1 MVLADHFDRA
11 TPPVAPT
18 SPGLLVDAQG
28 RGTFAVAAPRAE
40 SIDLCIR
47 QGSTEHRQRLRHFD
61 GGLRWDRVS
70 GMTPGTRYGLRV
82 DGPWDPN
89 AGLLCNPRKL
99 LLDPWSRGV
108 SHSSSLLSSFFPFE
122 VDAMLDRVG
131 ETPIRSEV
139 DNGDDAIW
147 SVVVADDF
155 DWQGDL
161 RPLVDWDSTVLYEL
175 HVKGFT
181 QLHPELPP
189 EQRGTYAGLGHPAVT
204 SYLRSLGVTTVEL
217 LPLHAAMDEP
227 HLTRLGLTN
236 YWGYSTLSYFAP
248 DPSLATPAAQHA
260 GAQAVLDEVKTMVR
274 NLHAAG
280 FEVILDVVYNHTA
293 EGGADGPALSLRG
306 LDNLEYYWIDH
317 GTFFDVTGTGGT
329 LDPRSR
335 HVMDLI
341 LASLRYWVQEVHVD
355 GFRFDLAATLGRDD
369 HGFNPDHPLLRAILT
384 DPVLRGVKLIAEP
397 WDVGTGGWQTGNFP
411 APFTEW
417 NDAFRD
423 DVRAFWL
430 SDRAM
435 RERSGNDAIGG
446 IRDLATRLAGSS
458 DLLTGQDPLELPA
471 GRSLR
476 SPWASV
482 NYVTAHDGF
491 TLRDLTVYET
501 KRNEANG
508 EANRDGTS
516 DNRSFHHGYE
526 GEVGSGIEGA
536 AEVEEARRRTT
547 RSILAT
553 LLLASGTP
561 MLTAGDERY
570 RTQQGNNNAYCQDNE
585 ISWMDW
591 SRSRRSD
598 QLRETVSRLLQLR
611 GEHPQLRAPH
621 FLRPADPAALDAGQV
636 AWFGAEGLPI
646 AHEEWMDPSQHL
658 LAMLRPAI
666 PGREGSEHLLVIL
679 STEAEEVALRLPRAP
694 WPQGTAR
701 ILLDTALESPEGL
714 PRLPLVERSV
724 TIAPGSVVVIGIT
737 PDGAEGTSE
746 RLS

>member
-1 MVLADHFDRA
+1 VLADRADRA

-18 SPGLLVDAQG
+18 SPGLVVDELG
-28 RGTFAVAAPRAE
+28 RGTLAVAAPRAE
-40 SIDLCIR
+40 HVDLCIR
-47 QGSTEHRQRLRHFD
+47 RGATEHRQRLRHFD
-61 GGLRWDRVS
+61 GGLRWDQVT

-82 DGPWDPN
+82 DGPWDPS
-89 AGLLCNPRKL
+89 AGLLCNPHKL
-99 LLDPWSRGV
+99 LLDPFSRGV
-108 SHSSSLLSSFFPFE
+108 SHSSPLLSSFFPFE
-122 VDAMLDRVG
+122 VDAMLDRIG
-131 ETPIRSEV
+131 DRARRDEV
-139 DNGDDAIW
+139 DNGDDAVW
-147 SVVVADDF
+147 SVVVDDAF
-155 DWQGDL
+155 DWQDDL

-181 QLHPELPP
+181 QLHPDLPP
-189 EQRGTYAGLGHPAVT
+189 AQRGTYAGLGHPAVT
-204 SYLRSLGVTTVEL
+204 AHLRSLGVTSVEL
-217 LPLHAAMDEP
+217 LPIHAAMDEP

-248 DPSLATPAAQHA
+248 DPSLATVAAQQA
-260 GAQAVLDEVKTMVR
+260 GAQAVVDEVKTMVR
-274 NLHAAG
+274 SLHAAG
-280 FEVILDVVYNHTA
+280 LEVILDVVYNHTA

-306 LDNLEYYWIDH
+306 LDNLEYYWTDH
-317 GTFFDVTGTGGT
+317 GRFFDVTGTGGT
-329 LDPRSR
+329 LDPRSV

-341 LASLRYWVQEVHVD
+341 LASLRYWVQEMHVD

-369 HGFNPDHPLLRAILT
+369 HGFRPDHPLLRAIAT
-384 DPVLRGVKLIAEP
+384 DPVLRDVKLIAEP

-411 APFTEW
+411 VPFAEW

-435 RERSGNDAIGG
+435 RERSGNSSIGG
-446 IRDLATRLAGSS
+446 VRDLATRLAGSS
-458 DLLTGQDPLELPA
+458 DLFTARDPLELPA

-476 SPWASV
+476 SPWASI

-508 EANRDGTS
+508 EDNRDGTS
-516 DNRSFHHGYE
+516 DNRSFHHGHE
-526 GEVGSGIEGA
+526 GELPLGAEGA
-536 AEVEEARRRTT
+536 EEIESARRRTA

-561 MLTAGDERY
+561 MLTAGDERL

-585 ISWMDW
+585 ISWMNWEHHPHVDAL
-591 SRSRRSD
+591 
-598 QLRETVSRLLQLR
+598 QETVARLLRLR

-621 FLRPADPAALDAGQV
+621 FLRPADPEALDAGQV
-636 AWFGAEGLPI
+636 AWFGAAGRLLT
-646 AHEEWMDPSQHL
+646 HEEWMDPSQHL
-658 LAMLRPAI
+658 LGMLRPAI
-666 PGREGSEHLLVIL
+666 RGREGAEHVLVLL
-679 STEAEEVALRLPRAP
+679 SSEAEAVRVPLPGAP

-701 ILLDTALESPEGL
+701 VLLDTAREMPEDL
-714 PRLPLVERSV
+714 PSAPVADRSVLVE
-724 TIAPGSVVVIGIT
+724 PGAVVVVGIMA
-737 PDGAEGTSE
+737 DGPEEVPE

>member
-1 MVLADHFDRA
+1 MPAERSDRA
-11 TPPVAPT
+11 TPPAAPT
-18 SPGLLVDAQG
+18 APGLVVDDQG

-40 SIDLCIR
+40 SVDLCIR
-47 QGSTEHRQRLRHFD
+47 RGATEHRRRLRHVD
-61 GGLRWDRVS
+61 GGLHWDQVT

-82 DGPWDPN
+82 DGPWDPS

-99 LLDPWSRGV
+99 LQDPWGRGV
-108 SHSSSLLSSFFPFE
+108 SHSSPLLSSFFPFE

-131 ETPIRSEV
+131 DHPVRSEV
-139 DNGDDAIW
+139 DNGEDAVW
-147 SVVVADDF
+147 SEVVSDAF
-155 DWQGDL
+155 DWQDDL
-161 RPLVDWDSTVLYEL
+161 RPMVDWESTVLYEL

-181 QLHPELPP
+181 ELHPELPP

-204 SYLRSLGVTTVEL
+204 GYLRSLGVTSIEL
-217 LPLHAAMDEP
+217 LPIHAAMDEP

-236 YWGYSTLSYFAP
+236 YWGYSTQSYFAP
-248 DPSLATPAAQHA
+248 DPSLATTAAQHA

-274 NLHAAG
+274 QLHAAG

-293 EGGADGPALSLRG
+293 EGGADGPSLSLRG

-329 LDPRSR
+329 LDPRSV
-335 HVMDLI
+335 HVMDLV
-341 LASLRYWVQEVHVD
+341 LGSLRYWVQEVHVD
-355 GFRFDLAATLGRDD
+355 GFRFDLAATLGRD
-369 HGFNPDHPLLRAILT
+369 HTGFRPDHPLLRAIAT

-397 WDVGTGGWQTGNFP
+397 WDVGTGGWQTGSFP
-411 APFTEW
+411 APFAEW

-435 RERSGNDAIGG
+435 RERTGEDAIGG
-446 IRDLATRLAGSS
+446 VRDLATRLAGSS
-458 DLLTGQDPLELPA
+458 DLLTSQDPLELPE

-476 SPWASV
+476 APWASI

-491 TLRDLTVYET
+491 TLRDLTVYES
-501 KRNEANG
+501 KHNLANG
-508 EANRDGTS
+508 EDNRDGTS
-516 DNRSFHHGYE
+516 DNRSFHHGHE
-526 GEVGSGIEGA
+526 GEMPVGADGA
-536 AEVEEARRRTT
+536 AQIEAARRRSA

-561 MLTAGDERY
+561 LLTAGDERM

-585 ISWMDW
+585 ISWTDW
-591 SRSRRSD
+591 GRNRHG
-598 QLRETVSRLLQLR
+598 QALQETVTRLLQLR

-636 AWFGAEGLPI
+636 AWFDADGEVMD
-646 AHEEWMDPSQHL
+646 HEQWMDPSQHL
-658 LAMLRPAI
+658 LAMLRPAVH
-666 PGREGSEHLLVIL
+666 GSEGAEHLLVIL
-679 STEAEEVALRLPRAP
+679 STAAEETTVRLPAAP
-694 WPQGTAR
+694 WPQGSAR
-701 ILLDTALESPEGL
+701 VLLDTSRESPQDL
-714 PRLPLVERSV
+714 PPGPVADRAVLV
-724 TIAPGSVVVIGIT
+724 APASVVVLGIS
-737 PDGAEGTSE
+737 PDAPEEAPE